1 MKFSVIIQ
9 ARTGSSR
16 LPNKVIKNYKKFNIL
31 EILISRIKKSKLIDK
46 IIIST
51 TNKKKDIKIINFC
64 KKKKFFFLRDLKKM
78 F

>member
-9 ARTGSSR
+9 ARTDSSR
-16 LPNKVIKNYKKFNIL
+16 LPNKVIKNYKNFNIL
-31 EILISRIKKSKLIDK
+31 DILVNRIKKSKLIDK

-51 TNKKKDIKIINFC
+51 TSKKKDKKIINFC
-64 KKKKFFFLRDLKKM
+64 KKRKIFFLRDLKKM

>member
-64 KKKKFFFLRDLKKM
+64 KKKNSFF
-78 F
+78 